1 VREKWEGRT
10 EDELTTSFSSL
21 FSLDMFGIK
30 HRILP
35 LKFDQEFGDVLVV
48 RREFSAHP
56 RLLEL
61 KSTLSDRLKSWA
73 QRYPEIRLCE

>member
-1 VREKWEGRT
+1 MFAEKQRV
-10 EDELTTSFSSL
+10 
-21 FSLDMFGIK
+21 
-30 HRILP
+30 LP
-35 LKFDQEFGDVLVV
+35 VVLDQEFGDVLVV

-61 KSTLSDRLKSWA
+61 KSTLSDRLKPWA